1 MSQRLVRQAITEA
14 EASLKAAGVPEA
26 RLEAELLVSEVVR
39 QNRVSLLAHLEYS
52 LTLEQEQRLA
62 ALLARRLKREPLAY
76 ILGRKEFYGM
86 EFAVRPG
93 VLIPRPETELLV
105 ERALAR
111 IVHIRERGVKPRVA
125 DIGTGCGNIAIAIAA
140 HAPDVRIYAVDSSPE
155 ALAVARENAER
166 LGVTGRVTLLPGD
179 LLSPLPEQVDIIAAN
194 LPYVPSG
201 RLRSLQPELRWEPA
215 EALDGGAD
223 GTDVL
228 RRLLL
233 QSPAR
238 LRKEGVLLL
247 EIDPEQRDALTC
259 EASRHFPE
267 ARITAEK
274 DLAGL
279 DRMLVVQAG

>member
-1 MSQRLVRQAITEA
+1 MSRRLVRQAITEA
-14 EASLKAAGVPEA
+14 EASLKAAGVSEA
-26 RLEAELLVSEVVR
+26 RLEAELLVGEVAR
-39 QNRVSLLAHLEYS
+39 QGRAALLAHLEHP
-52 LTLEQEQRLA
+52 LAPEQEQRLGA
-62 ALLARRLKREPLAY
+62 FLARRLKREPLAY
-76 ILGRKEFYGM
+76 ILGRKEFYGL

-105 ERALAR
+105 ESVLAR
-111 IVHIRERGVKPRVA
+111 IAHIRERGVEPRVA
-125 DIGTGCGNIAIAIAA
+125 DIGTGCGNIAIAIAV

-155 ALAVARENAER
+155 ALAVARENAGR
-166 LGVTGRVTLLPGD
+166 LGVSERVTLLPGD
-179 LLSPLPEQVDIIAAN
+179 LLSPLPEQVDIVAAN

-201 RLRSLQPELRWEPA
+201 RLRSLQPELRWEPV

-233 QSPAR
+233 QSQAR
-238 LRKEGVLLL
+238 LKKEGVLLL

-259 EASRHFPE
+259 EVLRRFPN
-267 ARITAEK
+267 ARITVEK